1 MHQLLLGIAA
11 IILEAV
17 LNCFGYLT
25 GNHFPP
31 PLSETDELFHLNAV
45 RDGNVTSRNVLIE
58 HNLRLV
64 AHIVK
69 KFDPNPQDVE
79 DLISIG
85 SIGLVKAIDT
95 FCQDRGTRLA
105 TYASKCIENEI
116 LMHLRATKN
125 NRNEVHLFE
134 PLTSDSDDG
143 DVSYIDIIKDQEP
156 DIADVVAAKVQ
167 AENVLAQFDML
178 DDKEKQVLQYR
189 YGLNGKVQ
197 KTQREIAN
205 MLGISRSYV
214 SRIEKRAL
222 AKLAKACKP
231 FASLARYSAPS

>member
-1 MHQLLLGIAA
+1 MHQLVLNIASVLLK
-11 IILEAV
+11 V
-17 LNCFGYLT
+17 VQNCFGYLT
-25 GNHFPP
+25 GNHFPL
-31 PLSETDELFHLNAV
+31 PLSEDDEKRHLDAV
-45 RDGNVTSRNVLIE
+45 KKGDMGSRNVLVE

-69 KFDPNPQDVE
+69 KFDPNPQDIE

-85 SIGLVKAIDT
+85 SIGLVKAINT
-95 FCQDRGTRLA
+95 YCQDKGTRLA

-125 NRNEVHLFE
+125 NKLEVHLFE

-143 DVSYIDIIKDQEP
+143 EVSYIDIIRDQEP
-156 DIADVVAAKVQ
+156 DIADIVTSKVQ
-167 AENVLAQFDML
+167 AENVLSQFTVL
-178 DDKEKQVLQYR
+178 DDKEKQVLKLR
-189 YGLNGKVQ
+189 YGLDGSLQ

-222 AKLAKACKP
+222 SKLARVCQPYACNLP
-231 FASLARYSAPS
+231 

>member
-1 MHQLLLGIAA
+1 LTGGSTSLHQLLFGIAA
-11 IILEAV
+11 ILLEAV

-31 PLSETDELFHLNAV
+31 PLSETDESFHLDGV
-45 RDGNVTSRNVLIE
+45 REGNMASRNLLVE

-125 NRNEVHLFE
+125 SKSEVHLFE
-134 PLTSDSDDG
+134 PLTSDSEDG
-143 DVSYIDIIKDQEP
+143 EVSYIDIIKDQEP
-156 DIADVVAAKVQ
+156 DIADVVTAKVQ
-167 AENVLAQFDML
+167 AENMLAQFDVL
-178 DDKEKQVLQYR
+178 DEKEKKVLQFR
-189 YGLNGKVQ
+189 YGLDGEFQ

-222 AKLAKACKP
+222 AKLAKVCKP
-231 FASLARYSAPS
+231 YAI

>member
-1 MHQLLLGIAA
+1 LHQLLLGIAA

-231 FASLARYSAPS
+231 FAS

>member
-1 MHQLLLGIAA
+1 LHQLLLGIAA

-197 KTQREIAN
+197 KTQSEIAN

-231 FASLARYSAPS
+231 FAS

>member
-116 LMHLRATKN
+116 LMHLRAAKN

-156 DIADVVAAKVQ
+156 DIADVVAAKVH

-231 FASLARYSAPS
+231 FAS

>member
-1 MHQLLLGIAA
+1 MHQLLFGIAA
-11 IILEAV
+11 ILLEAV

-31 PLSETDELFHLNAV
+31 PLSETDESFHLDGV
-45 RDGNVTSRNVLIE
+45 REGNMASRNLLVE

-125 NRNEVHLFE
+125 SKSEVHLFE
-134 PLTSDSDDG
+134 PLTSDSEDG
-143 DVSYIDIIKDQEP
+143 EVSYIDIIKDQEP
-156 DIADVVAAKVQ
+156 DIADVVTAKVQ
-167 AENVLAQFDML
+167 AENMLAQFDVL
-178 DDKEKQVLQYR
+178 DEKRRKCCNLLWAD
-189 YGLNGKVQ
+189 GEFQ

-222 AKLAKACKP
+222 AKLAKVCKP
-231 FASLARYSAPS
+231 YAI

>member
-178 DDKEKQVLQYR
+178 DDKEKQDLQYR

-231 FASLARYSAPS
+231 FAS

>member
-45 RDGNVTSRNVLIE
+45 RNGNVTSRNVLIE

-231 FASLARYSAPS
+231 FAS

>member
-1 MHQLLLGIAA
+1 MHQLLFGIAA
-11 IILEAV
+11 ILLEAV

-31 PLSETDELFHLNAV
+31 PLSETDESFHLDGV
-45 RDGNVTSRNVLIE
+45 REGNMASRNLLVE

-125 NRNEVHLFE
+125 SKSEVHLFE
-134 PLTSDSDDG
+134 PLTSDSEDG
-143 DVSYIDIIKDQEP
+143 EVSYIDIIKDQEP
-156 DIADVVAAKVQ
+156 DIADVVTAKVQ
-167 AENVLAQFDML
+167 AENMLAQFDVL
-178 DDKEKQVLQYR
+178 DEKEKKVLQFR
-189 YGLNGKVQ
+189 YGLDGEFQ

-205 MLGISRSYV
+205 MLGIS
-214 SRIEKRAL
+214 
-222 AKLAKACKP
+222 
-231 FASLARYSAPS
+231 APM

>member
-167 AENVLAQFDML
+167 AENVLAQFDIL

-231 FASLARYSAPS
+231 FAS

>member
-205 MLGISRSYV
+205 MLVISRSYV

-231 FASLARYSAPS
+231 FAS

>member
-156 DIADVVAAKVQ
+156 DIADVVAAKVH

-231 FASLARYSAPS
+231 FAS

>member
-156 DIADVVAAKVQ
+156 DIADLVAAKVQ

-231 FASLARYSAPS
+231 FAS

>member
-197 KTQREIAN
+197 KTQRQIAN

-231 FASLARYSAPS
+231 FAS

>member
-231 FASLARYSAPS
+231 FAS

>member
-11 IILEAV
+11 IILESV

-231 FASLARYSAPS
+231 FAS

>member
-64 AHIVK
+64 VHIVK

-231 FASLARYSAPS
+231 FAS

>member
-189 YGLNGKVQ
+189 YG
-197 KTQREIAN
+197 
-205 MLGISRSYV
+205 
-214 SRIEKRAL
+214 
-222 AKLAKACKP
+222 
-231 FASLARYSAPS
+231 

>member
-45 RDGNVTSRNVLIE
+45 RDGNITSRNVLIE

-231 FASLARYSAPS
+231 FAS

>member
-1 MHQLLLGIAA
+1 M
-11 IILEAV
+11 
-17 LNCFGYLT
+17 
-25 GNHFPP
+25 
-31 PLSETDELFHLNAV
+31 
-45 RDGNVTSRNVLIE
+45 
-58 HNLRLV
+58 
-64 AHIVK
+64 K

-189 YGLNGKVQ
+189 YGLNGKFQ

-222 AKLAKACKP
+222 AKLAKVCKP
-231 FASLARYSAPS
+231 FASSARYSAPS

>member
-31 PLSETDELFHLNAV
+31 PLSETDESFHLNAV

-231 FASLARYSAPS
+231 FAS

>member
-1 MHQLLLGIAA
+1 MHELLLSIASLL
-11 IILEAV
+11 LEAI

-31 PLSETDELFHLNAV
+31 PLSETDESLHLNGV
-45 RDGNVTSRNVLIE
+45 RQGNLASRNLLVE

-69 KFDPNPQDVE
+69 KFDPKPQDIE

-95 FCQDRGTRLA
+95 YSQEKGTRLA

-125 NRNEVHLFE
+125 TKSEVHLFE
-134 PLTSDSDDG
+134 PLTSDSEDG
-143 DVSYIDIIKDQEP
+143 EVSYIDIIRDEEP
-156 DIADVVAAKVQ
+156 DVADVVTAKIQ
-167 AENVLAQFDML
+167 AENVLKHFDVL
-178 DDKEKQVLQYR
+178 DEKEKQVLQLR
-189 YGLNGKVQ
+189 YGLDGQAQ
-197 KTQREIAN
+197 KTQREIAK

-222 AKLAKACKP
+222 SKLAKVCKP
-231 FASLARYSAPS
+231 HTV

>member
-1 MHQLLLGIAA
+1 MLLGIAA

-231 FASLARYSAPS
+231 FAS

>member
-1 MHQLLLGIAA
+1 LHQLLLGIAA

-64 AHIVK
+64 VHIVK

-231 FASLARYSAPS
+231 FAS

>member
-1 MHQLLLGIAA
+1 MHELLLGIAV
-11 IILEAV
+11 ILLKAV
-17 LNCFGYLT
+17 RSCFGYLT
-25 GNHFPP
+25 GNHFPQ
-31 PLSETDELFHLNAV
+31 PLSEAEEKLHLDGV
-45 RDGNVTSRNVLIE
+45 REGDMASRNVLVE

-69 KFDPNPQDVE
+69 KFDPSPQDIE

-95 FCQDRGTRLA
+95 YCQDRGTRLA

-116 LMHLRATKN
+116 LMYLRATKN
-125 NRNEVHLFE
+125 IRWEVHLFE

-143 DVSYIDIIKDQEP
+143 EVSYIDIVRDQEP
-156 DIADVVAAKVQ
+156 DVADVVTSKVQ
-167 AENVLAQFDML
+167 AESVLARFDIL
-178 DDKEKQVLQYR
+178 DDKEKQVLQFR
-189 YGLNGKVQ
+189 YGLDGRFQ
-197 KTQREIAN
+197 KTQREIAR

-222 AKLAKACKP
+222 SKLAKACKSY
-231 FASLARYSAPS
+231 AM

>member
-1 MHQLLLGIAA
+1 
-11 IILEAV
+11 
-17 LNCFGYLT
+17 
-25 GNHFPP
+25 
-31 PLSETDELFHLNAV
+31 
-45 RDGNVTSRNVLIE
+45 VLIE

-231 FASLARYSAPS
+231 FAS

>member
-1 MHQLLLGIAA
+1 MHELFLGIAG
-11 IILEAV
+11 ILLRLV
-17 LNCFGYLT
+17 QNCVGYLT
-25 GNHFPP
+25 GNHFPL
-31 PLSETDELFHLNAV
+31 PLSEAEEKLHLDGV
-45 RDGNVTSRNVLIE
+45 REGDMTSRNTLVE

-69 KFDPNPQDVE
+69 KFDPSPQDIE

-85 SIGLVKAIDT
+85 SIGLVKAINT

-125 NRNEVHLFE
+125 IKLEVHLFE

-143 DVSYIDIIKDQEP
+143 EVSYIDIVKDEEP
-156 DIADVVAAKVQ
+156 DVADVVTSKVQ

-178 DDKEKQVLQYR
+178 DDKERKVLQFR
-189 YGLNGKVQ
+189 YGLDGRFQ
-197 KTQREIAN
+197 KTQREIAQ

-222 AKLAKACKP
+222 SKLAKACK
-231 FASLARYSAPS
+231 AYVM